1 MQDRILSYV
10 IIVAD
15 GPILLRVAS
24 LKASGLD
31 KIKPC
36 FELYLIID
44 DCPVPL
50 SLGSGQI
57 EQLERCIIVLHFRR
71 IEHIVLFFHKERL
84 SLLRVC
90 HEQGDQKET

>member
-1 MQDRILSYV
+1 MQDRVLSDI

-24 LKASGLD
+24 LKAYSLD

-44 DCPVPL
+44 DCSVPL
-50 SLGSGQI
+50 PVRSGHI
-57 EQLERCIIVLHFRR
+57 EQL
-71 IEHIVLFFHKERL
+71 K
-84 SLLRVC
+84 
-90 HEQGDQKET
+90 